1 MGKTYEIIC
10 KRGLNRVECRFR
22 KQDPEL
28 HCATC
33 SFAAYIERLKQ
44 KETHTD
50 NGQQQPDIQQQ
61 N

>member
-33 SFAAYIERLKQ
+33 SFAAYIERIK
-44 KETHTD
+44 T
-50 NGQQQPDIQQQ
+50 QQEE
-61 N
+61 NNHG